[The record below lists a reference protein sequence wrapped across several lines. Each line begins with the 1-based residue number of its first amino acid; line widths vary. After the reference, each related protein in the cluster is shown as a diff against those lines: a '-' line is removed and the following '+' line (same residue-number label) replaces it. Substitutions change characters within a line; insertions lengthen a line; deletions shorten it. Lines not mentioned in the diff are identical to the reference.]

1 MYIKIW
7 KKKTVKLAV
16 NSLNLNTQMTEQSYW
31 LLKIKVGRV
40 WQFRRNY
47 LNR

>member
-7 KKKTVKLAV
+7 KEKLSSSPL
-16 NSLNLNTQMTEQSYW
+16 SLNLNTQMTEQSYW
-31 LLKIKVGRV
+31 LLKIKEGRA
-40 WQFRRNY
+40 WQFVRNY